1 MDEDIFEEMTD
12 EEIKEYLEEEEADR
26 ILSSFEYQEKEYLD
40 CYLPA

>member
-26 ILSSFEYQEKEYLD
+26 ILSSSEWQEKEYLD

>member
-26 ILSSFEYQEKEYLD
+26 ILSSGEWQEKEYLD

>member
-26 ILSSFEYQEKEYLD
+26 ILNSYEWQEKEYLD

>member
-26 ILSSFEYQEKEYLD
+26 IISSYEWQEKEYLD

>member
-12 EEIKEYLEEEEADR
+12 GEIKEYLEEEEADR
-26 ILSSFEYQEKEYLD
+26 ILSSHEWQEKKYLD

>member
-12 EEIKEYLEEEEADR
+12 EEIKEQLEEEEADR
-26 ILSSFEYQEKEYLD
+26 IISSYEWQEKEYLD